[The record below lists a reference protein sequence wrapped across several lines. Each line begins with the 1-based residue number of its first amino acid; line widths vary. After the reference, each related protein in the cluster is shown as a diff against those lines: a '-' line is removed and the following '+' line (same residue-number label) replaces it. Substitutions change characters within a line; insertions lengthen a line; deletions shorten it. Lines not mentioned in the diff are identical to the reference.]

1 LAFLDS
7 KSKNRLFAILSVLLF
22 VGILVLSAYALVD
35 QSSALTNSGGEW
47 TSFIFDNNDSR
58 YQASSTITSSNV
70 GSLTEAW
77 FFPANYSVTS
87 TPIVQNGQVY
97 FSDWGGNVYALN
109 VNTGSEVWKTN
120 VGFAI
125 SSTPALAN
133 GLVYVAGSP
142 LKPSR
147 VIALSEST
155 GAIVWNT
162 TLRTTPG
169 GIYASPIVYNGLLY
183 IGISNC
189 HTTLSGCSEQT
200 TSLVGEVDALN
211 AETGA
216 PVWRFVTGNDTGN
229 GGWGAGVWGS
239 VVVDPSLNSI
249 YFGTGNAFQ
258 NTSSAC
264 NTCSLYAYSILS
276 LDASTGKLNWYD
288 QVYKNWL
295 SAPFADDDFGSTPNL
310 FSVMKNGMTYQV
322 VGLMIKSGTYYILNR
337 QNGNLLYTLQVK
349 DSTAMNIG
357 VGGFVYPSG
366 TVNPEIFLPA
376 GSGSVQAFEPSNGL
390 SSPIWTSIETSGIM
404 DGSEVALIPGAV
416 LVGDGNGSLYAF
428 SMSNGAT
435 LFSQK
440 LPNLQSGY
448 GIYSGVTVAE
458 GFVLVGDY
466 DYVLKESSSVDSGG
480 LYAFS
485 LPSTRTTT
493 MAASSTSTA
502 PSSSTSLTYTSMTAG
517 SAINPSSNQSITTT
531 PSAPPPTTSR
541 TSSSGGQSSFP
552 IITALIIGVVV
563 VAVVILGATLFI
575 RRRS

>member
-1 LAFLDS
+1 LALRITKS
-7 KSKNRLFAILSVLLF
+7 KSILFALIVVLLVF
-22 VGILVLSAYALVD
+22 SILVVAEHALVE
-35 QSSALTNSGGEW
+35 QTSAQTNSGGEW
-47 TSFIFDNNDSR
+47 TSFTFDNNDSR

-70 GSLTEAW
+70 ASLKEAW

-87 TPIVQNGQVY
+87 TPVVQNGQVY

-183 IGISNC
+183 IGISDC
-189 HTTLSGCSEQT
+189 HTKLSGCSEQT

-216 PVWRFVTGNDTGN
+216 PVWRFVTGNDTTN

-276 LDASTGKLNWYD
+276 LDASTGKVNWYD

-310 FSVMKNGMTYQV
+310 FSVMKNGVTYQAI
-322 VGLMIKSGTYYILNR
+322 GLMIKSGTYYILNR
-337 QNGNLLYTLQVK
+337 QDGSPLYTVQVQ
-349 DSTAMNIG
+349 DSSAMNVG
-357 VGGFVYPSG
+357 VGGFVYPTG
-366 TVNPEIFLPA
+366 TANPEIFLPA
-376 GSGSVQAFEPSNGL
+376 GSGGVQAFEPSNGL
-390 SSPIWTSIETSGIM
+390 SSPLWTSIHTSGVM
-404 DGSEVALIPGAV
+404 DGSELALIPGAV

-458 GFVLVGDY
+458 GFVLVGDFEY
-466 DYVLKESSSVDSGG
+466 AMRESPNSNDAG

-485 LPSTRTTT
+485 LPSTVT
-493 MAASSTSTA
+493 AISASAS
-502 PSSSTSLTYTSMTAG
+502 PSSSSSTAS
-517 SAINPSSNQSITTT
+517 SA
-531 PSAPPPTTSR
+531 PSAPPLTSN
-541 TSSSGGQSSFP
+541 SSRSGVQSSLP
-552 IITALIIGVVV
+552 NSSPLIIDAAVVV
-563 VAVVILGATLFI
+563 VAIIGVSLVSLYV